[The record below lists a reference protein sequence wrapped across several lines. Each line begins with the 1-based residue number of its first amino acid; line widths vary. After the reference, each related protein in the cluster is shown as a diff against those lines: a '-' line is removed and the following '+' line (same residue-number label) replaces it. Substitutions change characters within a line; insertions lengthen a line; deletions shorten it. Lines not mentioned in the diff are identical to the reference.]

1 MLYGVHVAFAI
12 LFLVGIAAAAVF
24 NVRALA
30 APRPSAV
37 VREFRRV
44 RPIAL
49 IVSLAL
55 LGALATGLVLV
66 HRRGY
71 AYGDGWILA
80 SIVLWVLANA
90 LGGIGGGRDRRTREL
105 AERLAA
111 EGDAPSDDLR
121 RRVRDPVSLA
131 LSYGAGAAGIAIFVL
146 MLTKP

>member
-71 AYGDGWILA
+71 AYNDGWILA

>member
-1 MLYGVHVAFAI
+1 VLYGVHVAFAI

>member
-1 MLYGVHVAFAI
+1 VVYGVHVAFAI

-44 RPIAL
+44 RPIAM

-131 LSYGAGAAGIAIFVL
+131 LSYGAGLAGIAIFVL

>member
-1 MLYGVHVAFAI
+1 MLYGVHVAFAV
-12 LFLVGIAAAAVF
+12 LFLVGIAAAAVL

-49 IVSLAL
+49 VVSLAL

-71 AYGDGWILA
+71 AYDDGWILA

-90 LGGIGGGRDRRTREL
+90 FGGIGGARDRRTREL

-121 RRVRDPVSLA
+121 HRVRDPASLA
-131 LSYGAGAAGIAIFVL
+131 LSYGAGLAGIAIFVL

>member
-44 RPIAL
+44 RPIAM

-131 LSYGAGAAGIAIFVL
+131 LSYGAGLAGIAIFVL

>member
-1 MLYGVHVAFAI
+1 MVYGVHVAFAI

-44 RPIAL
+44 RPIAM

-111 EGDAPSDDLR
+111 EGDTPSDDLR

-131 LSYGAGAAGIAIFVL
+131 LSYGAGLAGIAIFVL